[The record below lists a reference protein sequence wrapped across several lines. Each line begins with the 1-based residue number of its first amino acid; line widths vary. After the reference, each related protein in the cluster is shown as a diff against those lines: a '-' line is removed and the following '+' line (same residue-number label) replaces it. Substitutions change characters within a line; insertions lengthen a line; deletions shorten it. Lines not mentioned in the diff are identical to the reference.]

1 MDEMR
6 RLIFDSLGLVAFDR
20 QMGLIRQNRD
30 NPDALVL
37 FNMARKVLQY
47 VFELDVKPS
56 MWRYIS
62 TPAYRKMMSVLDESL
77 LAAQNM
83 LRETQELLE
92 KRRQSGEEVNSN
104 SMLERMM
111 DVDPK
116 LAVVMSLDI
125 LFAGVDASSNL
136 LSAVLLC
143 LAKNSEKQGKLREEL
158 LKIMPTKDTHL
169 NEETIAEQENGNHGI
184 PQFPFPFHSTRG
196 LLLPTVAASLG
207 DT

>member
-62 TPAYRKMMSVLDESL
+62 TPAYRKMMSV
-77 LAAQNM
+77 AAM
-83 LRETQELLE
+83 
-92 KRRQSGEEVNSN
+92 
-104 SMLERMM
+104 
-111 DVDPK
+111 
-116 LAVVMSLDI
+116 
-125 LFAGVDASSNL
+125 
-136 LSAVLLC
+136 
-143 LAKNSEKQGKLREEL
+143 
-158 LKIMPTKDTHL
+158 
-169 NEETIAEQENGNHGI
+169 
-184 PQFPFPFHSTRG
+184 
-196 LLLPTVAASLG
+196 VADSSLG
-207 DT
+207 QVMGGKVAGWEVGFG

>member
-104 SMLERMM
+104 SML
-111 DVDPK
+111 
-116 LAVVMSLDI
+116 S
-125 LFAGVDASSNL
+125 G
-136 LSAVLLC
+136 
-143 LAKNSEKQGKLREEL
+143 
-158 LKIMPTKDTHL
+158 
-169 NEETIAEQENGNHGI
+169 
-184 PQFPFPFHSTRG
+184 
-196 LLLPTVAASLG
+196 
-207 DT
+207 